1 MLKQIAKLEANI
13 AKTKKKLIDD
23 SAELEG
29 LLTQRAQ
36 FIVDGKNVKHID
48 QQIAELRTNIDGM
61 PSVIDIYQK
70 GLVEARRKLAVEDRD
85 KLLDNEKVAV
95 AKAMKL
101 SRQLVA
107 QLAAA
112 VDTNKELHV
121 AYVEYKKLH
130 EMTNVDLLGD
140 HFAEPSHGM
149 LEFLFGFLKGELK
162 DGIHCRTML
171 KEPPQI

>member
-121 AYVEYKKLH
+121 AY
-130 EMTNVDLLGD
+130 LGD